1 MQRGRHGC
9 VATASP
15 KPATGETF
23 SRDHQTQLKFA
34 LKHTIR
40 YGIGAGVESAYW
52 LGFGLSLE
60 RCADP
65 RLAGRAPRF
74 LEPVCRA
81 PLRSLVRG
89 TLEVVWHVITWQL
102 LLLAAGFCCSRSA
115 GPSVPGL
122 LGWALA
128 LHSGGYALLFLV
140 VSRRRTG
147 RWLGLPQWL
156 LFVTLPVLALSRQ
169 LPVSV
174 WNETAAALLG
184 ASRSCVIGALHVYWA
199 SGGLWP
205 GRDRESLGKIV
216 VGVSGSASGPMPGR
230 LATLL
235 AAFTFLA
242 LAALLLALGSHS
254 TQHAIAEWAARG
266 AAAAFLLRAA
276 LGLVDGRLRPKTC
289 DTAFYLYNLF
299 VYSPLSLLIAAL
311 FAAVLGQRG

>member
-1 MQRGRHGC
+1 M
-9 VATASP
+9 
-15 KPATGETF
+15 
-23 SRDHQTQLKFA
+23 
-34 LKHTIR
+34 
-40 YGIGAGVESAYW
+40 ESAYW
-52 LGFGLSLE
+52 LGFGLSLS
-60 RCADP
+60 AAVIHGW
-65 RLAGRAPRF
+65 LGGREI

-89 TLEVVWHVITWQL
+89 TVEVVWHVITWQL
-102 LLLAAGFCCSRSA
+102 LLLAAGFLLLA
-115 GPSVPGL
+115 LTGPNAPRL

-128 LHSGGYALLFLV
+128 LHSGGYALVFLSF
-140 VSRRRTG
+140 SRRRTG

-156 LFVTLPVLALSRQ
+156 LFSTLPVLALSRQ

-174 WNETAAALLG
+174 WNGTAAAILG
-184 ASRSCVIGALHVYWA
+184 ASLLCVIGALHVYWA
-199 SGGLWP
+199 SGGVWP
-205 GRDRESLGKIV
+205 GRDRQSLGKIV

-235 AAFTFLA
+235 AALTFLA

-254 TQHAIAEWAARG
+254 TQHPIAEWAARG

-276 LGLVDGRLRPKTC
+276 LGLVDGRLRPKTR
-289 DTAFYLYNLF
+289 DTRFYFYNLF